1 MSDGEI
7 FSKHMAIIKGQL
19 QDAIATISVLQVE
32 NDILKAKASVTIG
45 DSPLEIARQALLIAE
60 ETCWRLK
67 CAYARALERHKTDNN
82 KG

>member
-1 MSDGEI
+1 MSAEE
-7 FSKHMAIIKGQL
+7 SQL
-19 QDAIATISVLQVE
+19 ESALATVLALRTE

-67 CAYARALERHKTDNN
+67 CAYARALERHKSETHH
-82 KG
+82 